1 MCHYCG
7 CRHVPLIRDY
17 IAEHEEVTE
26 LGGRALRA
34 LGHDDVENAT
44 SLVTEMR
51 ETLRSHWQGEEN
63 GVFTVMARA
72 DDLYADYVAPLVQEH
87 RDLEDFLARIDLT
100 DPADVHRLQRE
111 LDDLAEH
118 ISREEDGLFPATLVT
133 LSGDQWDASIAAWE
147 EAHPGR
153 RIEID

>member
-1 MCHYCG
+1 MG
-7 CRHVPLIRDY
+7 P
-17 IAEHEEVTE
+17 
-26 LGGRALRA
+26 
-34 LGHDDVENAT
+34 
-44 SLVTEMR
+44 
-51 ETLRSHWQGEEN
+51 
-63 GVFTVMARA
+63 A
-72 DDLYADYVAPLVQEH
+72 DDLYAAYVAPLVQEH

-147 EAHPGR
+147 QAHPGR